1 MLFTCFASTSKYSY
15 FELYCTNW
23 RNTSQKFSRSSFQ
36 IIPPLGVIMKSLN
49 VLSKKTII
57 AALVAVS
64 AGIPMLA
71 NAESQFQQGAG
82 ALTATARLDFQI
94 TIPRVLFLQV
104 GTGTALGTNPAI
116 DLVTFTP
123 TAAQVAAGTAN
134 IAAATNGTVAA
145 RLLGNGGAISLTATT
160 AGALTTGVA
169 GETIS
174 WSQIAATSSLAGFPH
189 PSLVDGPAAGA
200 ASTYGSATAK
210 VTNLSANWT
219 FAFNAPAVA
228 PAAGVYGGAGAA
240 SPGAGVRNG
249 RVVYTATMP

>member
-1 MLFTCFASTSKYSY
+1 
-15 FELYCTNW
+15 
-23 RNTSQKFSRSSFQ
+23 
-36 IIPPLGVIMKSLN
+36 MKSIN
-49 VLSKKTII
+49 AMSKK
-57 AALVAVS
+57 ALVVALFAAT
-64 AGIPMLA
+64 AGVPMLA
-71 NAESQFQQGAG
+71 SAESQFQTGAG

-104 GTGTALGTNPAI
+104 GTGTAFANNTTI

-123 TAAQVAAGTAN
+123 TAAQIAAGTAN

-145 RLLGNGGAISLTATT
+145 RLVGNGGAISLTATT
-160 AGALTTGVA
+160 AGALNTGVA

-189 PSLVDGPAAGA
+189 PALVDGPAAGA
-200 ASTYGSATAK
+200 ASTYGSAAAK
-210 VTNLSANWT
+210 VTNLTANWT

>member
-1 MLFTCFASTSKYSY
+1 V
-15 FELYCTNW
+15 NH
-23 RNTSQKFSRSSFQ
+23 FSH
-36 IIPPLGVIMKSLN
+36 LGVMMKLKSLN
-49 VLSKKTII
+49 VLNVSSKKAVI
-57 AALVAVS
+57 AALAAATVGV
-64 AGIPMLA
+64 PMIA
-71 NAESQFQQGAG
+71 TAESQFQTGAG

-104 GTGTALGTNPAI
+104 GTGTALANNTTI

-134 IAAATNGTVAA
+134 IAAATNGTVVA
-145 RLLGNGGAISLTATT
+145 RLIGNGGAISLTATT
-160 AGALTTGVA
+160 AGALNTGVA

-189 PSLVDGPAAGA
+189 PALVDGPAAGA
-200 ASTYGSATAK
+200 ASNYGSAAAK
-210 VTNLSANWT
+210 VTNLAANWT

-228 PAAGVYGGAGAA
+228 PAAGIYGGAGAA

>member
-1 MLFTCFASTSKYSY
+1 
-15 FELYCTNW
+15 
-23 RNTSQKFSRSSFQ
+23 
-36 IIPPLGVIMKSLN
+36 MKSIN
-49 VLSKKTII
+49 AMSKK
-57 AALVAVS
+57 ALVVALFAATSGV
-64 AGIPMLA
+64 PMLA
-71 NAESQFQQGAG
+71 GAESQFQQGAG

-104 GTGTALGTNPAI
+104 GTGTANANNTTI

-145 RLLGNGGAISLTATT
+145 RLVGNGGAISLTATT
-160 AGALTTGVA
+160 AGALNTGVA

-189 PSLVDGPAAGA
+189 PALVDGPAAGA
-200 ASTYGSATAK
+200 ASTYGSAAAK
-210 VTNLSANWT
+210 VTNLTANWT

>member
-1 MLFTCFASTSKYSY
+1 
-15 FELYCTNW
+15 
-23 RNTSQKFSRSSFQ
+23 
-36 IIPPLGVIMKSLN
+36 MKPIN
-49 VLSKKTII
+49 AMSKK
-57 AALVAVS
+57 ALVVALFAAT
-64 AGIPMLA
+64 AGVPMLA
-71 NAESQFQQGAG
+71 SAESQFQQGAG

-104 GTGTALGTNPAI
+104 GTGTAFANNTTI

-145 RLLGNGGAISLTATT
+145 RLVGNGGAISLTATT
-160 AGALTTGVA
+160 AGALNTGVA

-174 WSQIAATSSLAGFPH
+174 WSQIAATTSLAGFPH
-189 PSLVDGPAAGA
+189 PALVDGPAAGA
-200 ASTYGSATAK
+200 ASTYGSAAAK
-210 VTNLSANWT
+210 VTNLTANWT

>member
-1 MLFTCFASTSKYSY
+1 MKFAKR
-15 FELYCTNW
+15 L
-23 RNTSQKFSRSSFQ
+23 
-36 IIPPLGVIMKSLN
+36 
-49 VLSKKTII
+49 
-57 AALVAVS
+57 LVAAIV
-64 AGIPMLA
+64 GLPMVA
-71 NAESQFQQGAG
+71 SAESQFQQGAG
-82 ALTATARLDFQI
+82 TLTDTARLDFQI

-104 GTGTALGTNPAI
+104 GTGTALANNTTI

-160 AGALTTGVA
+160 AGALTTGVV

-189 PSLVDGPAAGA
+189 PALVDGPAAGA
-200 ASTYGSATAK
+200 ASSYGSATAK

-240 SPGAGVRNG
+240 SPGAGVNNG

>member
-1 MLFTCFASTSKYSY
+1 MKSINATSK
-15 FELYCTNW
+15 
-23 RNTSQKFSRSSFQ
+23 K
-36 IIPPLGVIMKSLN
+36 
-49 VLSKKTII
+49 
-57 AALVAVS
+57 ALVVALFAATAFV
-64 AGIPMLA
+64 PMLA
-71 NAESQFQQGAG
+71 RAESQFQQGAG

-104 GTGTALGTNPAI
+104 GTGTAFANNTTI

-145 RLLGNGGAISLTATT
+145 RLVGNGGAISLTATT
-160 AGALTTGVA
+160 AGALNTGVA

-189 PSLVDGPAAGA
+189 PALVDGPAAGA
-200 ASTYGSATAK
+200 ASTYGSAAAK
-210 VTNLSANWT
+210 VTNLTANWT

>member
-1 MLFTCFASTSKYSY
+1 
-15 FELYCTNW
+15 
-23 RNTSQKFSRSSFQ
+23 
-36 IIPPLGVIMKSLN
+36 MKPIN
-49 VLSKKTII
+49 AMSKK
-57 AALVAVS
+57 ALVVALFAAT
-64 AGIPMLA
+64 AGVPMLA
-71 NAESQFQQGAG
+71 SAESQFQQGAG

-104 GTGTALGTNPAI
+104 GTGTAFANNTTI

-145 RLLGNGGAISLTATT
+145 RLVGNGGAISLTATT
-160 AGALTTGVA
+160 AGALNTGVA

-189 PSLVDGPAAGA
+189 PALVDGPAAGA
-200 ASTYGSATAK
+200 ASTYGSAAAK
-210 VTNLSANWT
+210 VTNLTANWT

>member
-1 MLFTCFASTSKYSY
+1 LLLHFF
-15 FELYCTNW
+15 N
-23 RNTSQKFSRSSFQ
+23 
-36 IIPPLGVIMKSLN
+36 SLN
-49 VLSKKTII
+49 KGLTMKFAKRL
-57 AALVAVS
+57 LVAAIVGLPLVAS
-64 AGIPMLA
+64 
-71 NAESQFQQGAG
+71 AESQFASGAG
-82 ALTATARLDFQI
+82 SLSDTARLDFQI

-104 GTGTALGTNPAI
+104 GTGTANANNTTI

-145 RLLGNGGAISLTATT
+145 RLFGNGGAISLTATT
-160 AGALTTGVA
+160 AGALTTGTA

-174 WSQIAATSSLAGFPH
+174 WSQIAATTSLAGFPH
-189 PSLVDGPAAGA
+189 PALVDGPAAGA
-200 ASTYGSATAK
+200 ASNYGSAAAK
-210 VTNLSANWT
+210 VTNLTANWT

-240 SPGAGVRNG
+240 SPGAGVNNG

>member
-1 MLFTCFASTSKYSY
+1 
-15 FELYCTNW
+15 
-23 RNTSQKFSRSSFQ
+23 
-36 IIPPLGVIMKSLN
+36 MKPIN
-49 VLSKKTII
+49 AMSKK
-57 AALVAVS
+57 ALVVALFAAT
-64 AGIPMLA
+64 AGVPMLA
-71 NAESQFQQGAG
+71 SAESQFQQGAG

-104 GTGTALGTNPAI
+104 GTGTANANNTTI

-145 RLLGNGGAISLTATT
+145 RLVGNGGAISLTATT
-160 AGALTTGVA
+160 AGALNTGVA

-189 PSLVDGPAAGA
+189 PALVDGPAAGA
-200 ASTYGSATAK
+200 ASTYGSAAAK
-210 VTNLSANWT
+210 VTNLTANWT

>member
-1 MLFTCFASTSKYSY
+1 
-15 FELYCTNW
+15 
-23 RNTSQKFSRSSFQ
+23 
-36 IIPPLGVIMKSLN
+36 MKSSSATSS
-49 VLSKKTII
+49 VSKKALVVALS
-57 AALVAVS
+57 AALFVAAAGVS
-64 AGIPMLA
+64 TMA
-71 NAESQFQQGAG
+71 NAESQFRTGAG

-104 GTGTALGTNPAI
+104 GTGTAIADNTTI

-145 RLLGNGGAISLTATT
+145 RLIGNGGTINLTATT

-174 WSQIAATSSLAGFPH
+174 WAQITPTSSLAGFPH
-189 PSLVDGPAAGA
+189 PALVDGPAAGA

-219 FAFNAPAVA
+219 FTFNAPATP
-228 PAAGVYGGAGAA
+228 PAAGIYGGAGAA
-240 SPGAGVRNG
+240 SPGAGVNNG

>member
-1 MLFTCFASTSKYSY
+1 
-15 FELYCTNW
+15 
-23 RNTSQKFSRSSFQ
+23 
-36 IIPPLGVIMKSLN
+36 MKPIN
-49 VLSKKTII
+49 AMSKKAL
-57 AALVAVS
+57 AAAMFAAT
-64 AGIPMLA
+64 AGVPMLA
-71 NAESQFQQGAG
+71 SAESQFQTGAG
-82 ALTATARLDFQI
+82 ALSATARLDFQI

-104 GTGTALGTNPAI
+104 GTGTANANNTTI

-145 RLLGNGGAISLTATT
+145 RLVGNAGAISLTATT
-160 AGALTTGVA
+160 AGALNTGVA

-174 WSQIAATSSLAGFPH
+174 WSQIAATTSLAGFPH
-189 PSLVDGPAAGA
+189 PALVDGPAAGA
-200 ASTYGSATAK
+200 ASNYGSAAAK

>member
-1 MLFTCFASTSKYSY
+1 MKL
-15 FELYCTNW
+15 
-23 RNTSQKFSRSSFQ
+23 
-36 IIPPLGVIMKSLN
+36 KSLN
-49 VLSKKTII
+49 VLNVSLKKTVI
-57 AALVAVS
+57 AVLAVATVGAPLVAT
-64 AGIPMLA
+64 
-71 NAESQFQQGAG
+71 AESQFQSGAG

-104 GTGTALGTNPAI
+104 GTGTANANNTTI

-145 RLLGNGGAISLTATT
+145 RLIGNGGAISLTATT
-160 AGALTTGVA
+160 AGALNTGVA

-189 PSLVDGPAAGA
+189 PALVDGPAAGA
-200 ASTYGSATAK
+200 ASNYGSATAK